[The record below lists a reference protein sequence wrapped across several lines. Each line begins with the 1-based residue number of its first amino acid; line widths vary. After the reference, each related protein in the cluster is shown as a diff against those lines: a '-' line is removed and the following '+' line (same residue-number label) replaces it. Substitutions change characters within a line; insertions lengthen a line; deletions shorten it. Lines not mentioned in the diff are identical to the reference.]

1 MEKAVVNMSCVS
13 EIRLFM
19 TAYEALNIYS
29 NRGMANCYINVAEAQ
44 KVKLLTLPALHLGQ
58 MLLQ

>member
-1 MEKAVVNMSCVS
+1 
-13 EIRLFM
+13 M